1 MDVIS
6 IGDIN
11 VDLITSRISH
21 MPKRDSQIAID
32 NISMDGG
39 GCAAN
44 FAAETSLLGL
54 KTRFIGKIGED
65 IFANFLM
72 QNFGDV
78 DARVSKGT
86 KTGVTIAITFKDGSR
101 SFITYPGSNGE
112 LTIKDIDLNLI
123 EGKYLHLTSLFLHG
137 LGGDSIKI
145 LDYAHSK
152 GMTTSLD
159 TGGCP
164 TGWDINTRKIVKKV
178 LRGIDIFFPNLDE
191 ARGITQIDHEE
202 DEEEICDALLN
213 LGPEFIGL
221 KMGSEGSYIATHQRK
236 IFVPAFRVK
245 VVDSTGA
252 GDVWDAAFISGHFK
266 GWDIEKTGRFA
277 NAAGALSATG
287 VGRDNYPTE
296 EDINRLLTG
305 ESK

>member
-1 MDVIS
+1 MDVTS

-11 VDLITSRISH
+11 VDIITSCIDNL
-21 MPKRDSQIAID
+21 PKRDSQIAID

-65 IFANFLM
+65 LLADFLM

-78 DARVSKGT
+78 DVKASKGT
-86 KTGVTIAITFKDGSR
+86 KTGVTIAITFRDESR

-112 LTIKDIDLNLI
+112 LTIKDIDFNSI
-123 EGKYLHLTSLFLHG
+123 GGRYLHLTSLFLQG
-137 LGGDSIKI
+137 LGEDSIEL

-152 GMTTSLD
+152 GMITSLD
-159 TGGCP
+159 TGWCP
-164 TGWDINTRKIVKKV
+164 AGWDINSRKSVKKV
-178 LRGIDIFFPNLDE
+178 LGEIDIFFPNLDE
-191 ARGITQIDHEE
+191 SRGITRLEH
-202 DEEEICDALLN
+202 EEEICDALLN
-213 LGPEFIGL
+213 LGPEIIGL
-221 KMGSEGSYIATHQRK
+221 KMGSKGSYIATTQRK

-252 GDVWDAAFISGHFK
+252 GDVWDAAFIFGHFG
-266 GWDIEKTGRFA
+266 GWDIEKIGRFA
-277 NAAGALSATG
+277 NAAGALSTTG
-287 VGRDNYPTE
+287 VGRSNYPTG
-296 EDINRLLTG
+296 EDINRLLTR
-305 ESK
+305 KTK